1 MYVRRSL
8 QSFSDWIVDSSVHMA
23 SSILEILV
31 WQVLV
36 VLCVLSYALHLA
48 AEWLCDNHL
57 SLNVQKTKAMLIHS
71 AWRVNLPPLF
81 GHLLSTPFEQVHT
94 TRFLSVSINDTL
106 TWHFFLPKCHTMVL
120 HTPLNMTKV

>member
-1 MYVRRSL
+1 MVLYILMSAFHLALYV
-8 QSFSDWIVDSSVHMA
+8 V
-23 SSILEILV
+23 
-31 WQVLV
+31 
-36 VLCVLSYALHLA
+36 SYALHLA

-71 AWRVNLPPLF
+71 ARSVNLPPLF

-106 TWHFFLPKCHTMVL
+106 TWHFFLPNCHTMVL
-120 HTPLNMTKV
+120 HNP